1 MIRFVTVSKEDQQ
14 FWPLLTGRFS
24 KTEFAQP
31 VQNLQVNSDNELV
44 TFKIISKESLTL
56 WQALSHW
63 YSLARNIYLTFPLVG
78 GLSYLIY
85 AHGMPSLALV
95 LSSFFGLQFFLLAL
109 TLYNDYCDYV
119 SGVDR
124 INEYSNQKPLVQGKV
139 RAYQAKQLA
148 IVFLGLSVLFS
159 LYCFLTK
166 PLVLLWAVMALLL
179 GFSLTTT
186 LTNRKFKGVS
196 LVGTFLLGGP
206 LLVLGYEYLLY
217 DQITWASAFLGMAFG
232 YHALKYDFS
241 KQVRD
246 IYFSSKAKLVTLSNY
261 FGFEKSKYLY
271 SLMSVF
277 HLVVLTLFSW
287 QVELKEMTL
296 VVLVALCFE
305 VYINTLFY
313 GATSFLSSHL
323 ASCLSLQKLHFTIE
337 SCLIVFIF
345 LSPQWISLF

>member
-1 MIRFVTVSKEDQQ
+1 M
-14 FWPLLTGRFS
+14 LTGRFS

-31 VQNLQVNSDNELV
+31 VQNLHVNSDSEMV
-44 TFKIISKESLTL
+44 TFKIVSKESLTL
-56 WQALSHW
+56 LQALSHW
-63 YSLARNIYLTFPLVG
+63 YSLARNIYLIFPLIG

-85 AHGMPSLALV
+85 AHGMPSEALV
-95 LSSFFGLQFFLLAL
+95 LSSFVGLQFFLLSL

-124 INEYSNQKPLVQGKV
+124 INEYSNQKPLVKGQV

-148 IVFLGLSVLFS
+148 AVFLGLSVLSS
-159 LYCFLTK
+159 LYCFIVK
-166 PLVLLWAVMALLL
+166 PTILLWALVALLL
-179 GFSLTTT
+179 GLSLTSAVTSP
-186 LTNRKFKGVS
+186 KFKGIS
-196 LVGTFLLGGP
+196 LVGTFLMGGP
-206 LLVLGYEYLLY
+206 LLVLGYEFLLY

-246 IYFSSKAKLVTLSNY
+246 IYFSSKAKLVTLSNV

-271 SLMSVF
+271 TLMSVF
-277 HLVVLTLFSW
+277 HLVVLSLFAW
-287 QVELKEMTL
+287 QVELREMAL
-296 VVLVALCFE
+296 VVVVALCFE
-305 VYINTLFY
+305 AYINSLFY

-323 ASCLSLQKLHFTIE
+323 TSCLSLQKLHFTIE
-337 SCLIVFIF
+337 CCLIVFTF